1 MKLIEVEM
9 WPAEILGESVYLS
22 IDEHLSNAWE
32 TRKLAEIIRV
42 PTTERRT
49 LSLKL
54 RNKTSVRILGSKAVK
69 DEDGKLE
76 KNNENSIFLSQE
88 H

>member
-9 WPAEILGESVYLS
+9 WPVEILGESVYLS
-22 IDEHLSNAWE
+22 IDE

-42 PTTERRT
+42 PTTERGT

>member
-1 MKLIEVEM
+1 MKVC
-9 WPAEILGESVYLS
+9 LS

-42 PTTERRT
+42 PTTERGT

>member
-9 WPAEILGESVYLS
+9 WPVEILGESVYLS
-22 IDEHLSNAWE
+22 IDEHLSNL

-42 PTTERRT
+42 PTTERGT